1 MPETSAPEQGVRQLL
16 VAGVKDIRSLL
27 ALRAAQGRSVESR
40 RALESLVVELM
51 ENPTLDEQELSAER
65 AALLIGVGQW
75 ALGRIEEALA
85 HLVNASGGEAEYFR
99 GLCFLETGFH
109 QRAIEAFERAGRGK
123 AAVKHLAA
131 LGLAE
136 ATAKAGHPDAAVTAA
151 RALAKAHPDEA
162 DVHYVLGL
170 SYDHTGRYK
179 DATVAYEKA
188 IELDPDHGP
197 ATFRLGLTAAR
208 SGHVKDAERHY
219 AALAGRGT
227 TYANALLNLGVLYED
242 QRQFERAIECYRR
255 VLRVTPN
262 HTRARLFLKDAHA
275 SLDMVFDEDRQREL
289 DRQSK
294 LLAIPVSD
302 FELSVRVRNCLQ
314 RMNIYTLGELVHHTE
329 EELLASKNFGET
341 SLEEIKEMLTA
352 RGLRLGQT
360 REDLAEPVE
369 AEEEI
374 GVTAAPAAPVDDA
387 LLLTS
392 IAELDLSQRS
402 RKCMDRLGIATI
414 GQLVDHTADELL
426 ASRNFGRT
434 SLVEVAER
442 LAHLGLQ
449 LQEPEPP
456 PSEDAPEDEG
466 TPNDNGQ

>member
-1 MPETSAPEQGVRQLL
+1 M
-16 VAGVKDIRSLL
+16 
-27 ALRAAQGRSVESR
+27 
-40 RALESLVVELM
+40 
-51 ENPTLDEQELSAER
+51 
-65 AALLIGVGQW
+65 
-75 ALGRIEEALA
+75 
-85 HLVNASGGEAEYFR
+85 
-99 GLCFLETGFH
+99 
-109 QRAIEAFERAGRGK
+109 
-123 AAVKHLAA
+123 
-131 LGLAE
+131 
-136 ATAKAGHPDAAVTAA
+136 
-151 RALAKAHPDEA
+151 
-162 DVHYVLGL
+162 
-170 SYDHTGRYK
+170 
-179 DATVAYEKA
+179 
-188 IELDPDHGP
+188 
-197 ATFRLGLTAAR
+197 
-208 SGHVKDAERHY
+208 
-219 AALAGRGT
+219 
-227 TYANALLNLGVLYED
+227 
-242 QRQFERAIECYRR
+242 
-255 VLRVTPN
+255 
-262 HTRARLFLKDAHA
+262 
-275 SLDMVFDEDRQREL
+275 
-289 DRQSK
+289 
-294 LLAIPVSD
+294 
-302 FELSVRVRNCLQ
+302 
-314 RMNIYTLGELVHHTE
+314 HHTE

-360 REDLAEPVE
+360 REDHAEPVE